1 MIPYEVRFVVANN
14 VPVVGLPHTK
24 SEMKT
29 ILDENGDGAQNEDEN
44 GMVQRLGMG
53 QGAEGLNNKGN

>member
-14 VPVVGLPHTK
+14 VPVGGLPHTK

-29 ILDENGDGAQNEDEN
+29 TFDENGDGAPNGDEN
-44 GMVQRLGMG
+44 GNVQRLGMG